1 MSSITKSIATL
12 PTIHTMSGSTTK
24 PCATDCKA
32 PVRAIQ
38 RLNRRSNSS
47 ITWNASVSRRSTSAY
62 LVPAPSTSTTSM
74 RCSPTWVRMAT
85 TCDRGVL
92 CGRLSVI
99 LSRSLICRQSMR
111 GKFRRDIT
119 QNSALNFSVCANISE
134 EKLAS
139 LILELSKEFKV
150 RCNTNVDLLTIRNH
164 SKAEFPKQLQHKQIL
179 LQQQI
184 RDTRRYVLC

>member
-32 PVRAIQ
+32 PVHAIQ

-47 ITWNASVSRRSTSAY
+47 ITWNASVSRRSTSVY
-62 LVPAPSTSTTSM
+62 LVPVPSTSTTSM

-99 LSRSLICRQSMR
+99 LSRSLICRPSTS
-111 GKFRRDIT
+111 GKFRRVLSWAQARFGNMLRAGRWT
-119 QNSALNFSVCANISE
+119 GFSALRKRRFHSHS
-134 EKLAS
+134 
-139 LILELSKEFKV
+139 
-150 RCNTNVDLLTIRNH
+150 TTI
-164 SKAEFPKQLQHKQIL
+164 FQ
-179 LQQQI
+179 
-184 RDTRRYVLC
+184 